1 MTAVTDLS
9 RPALVSNAHHPDLRG
24 AHRKLFGSVPEA
36 LLVPDF
42 EVREVFMTT
51 SHKDVIRGLHFQEG
65 APQAKI
71 IKPLTGSL
79 IVNTV
84 CFDPSMKE
92 FGEVTQYKISADDEV
107 RLYVPGRYGLGYR
120 VVEDNT
126 NVLYI
131 ANEHFVSGGD
141 TGVDPFDA
149 ELNVNWGENISR
161 ETAIM
166 SPRDHELQS
175 FAEFAGRVKN

>member
-1 MTAVTDLS
+1 MTAVTDLL
-9 RPALVSNAHHPDLRG
+9 RPALVSNANHPDLRG
-24 AHRKLFGSVPEA
+24 SHRKLFGSVPEA
-36 LLVPDF
+36 LLIPDF
-42 EVREVFMTT
+42 EVKEVFMTT
-51 SHKDVIRGLHFQEG
+51 SHKDVLRGLHFQEG

-71 IKPLTGSL
+71 IKPLTGSI

-84 CFDPSMKE
+84 CFDPSLPE
-92 FGEVTQYKISADDEV
+92 FGEVTRFEISSADEV

-141 TGVDPFDA
+141 TGVDPFDEDLA
-149 ELNVNWGENISR
+149 VDWGTNIDRDS
-161 ETAIM
+161 AIM
-166 SPRDHELQS
+166 SDRDKVLQS
-175 FAEFAGRVKN
+175 FATFAERVTK

>member
-1 MTAVTDLS
+1 MTAVNDLL
-9 RPALVSNAHHPDLRG
+9 RPALISNANHPDIRG
-24 AHRKLFGSVPEA
+24 SHRKLFGSVPEA
-36 LLVPDF
+36 LFIQDF

-71 IKPLTGSL
+71 IKPLTGSI

-84 CFDPSMKE
+84 CFDPSLEE
-92 FGEVTQYKISADDEV
+92 FGEVTKFEISSTDEV

-131 ANEHFVSGGD
+131 ANENFVPGGD
-141 TGVDPFDA
+141 TGVDPFDK
-149 ELNVNWGENISR
+149 ELNVDWGSDINL

-166 SPRDHELQS
+166 SDRDKVLQS
-175 FAEFAGRVKN
+175 FSEFSRRVK